1 MFYRNNDFWNEKGA
15 EYISSY
21 LNLIKIEN
29 SKEEIFEL
37 LVENDY
43 TDEELLEEFD
53 VEFLNHIKAWEVV
66 RKMVLKI
73 REYEESFKKRFDELI
88 LEELIE
94 IYEYLDPS
102 KKYSYMF
109 KGENDKSKEFLKKLK
124 KIIEKLSIVETFD
137 SVLEYLLA
145 AAFDLTSHQF
155 LGEKTFLYFFW
166 LFQAA
171 MISRNHGIAV
181 FEEKYELDRILELSE
196 QIVIYARQN
205 KSRNFSYCSE
215 FREFV
220 SLCRDKIDIFSNYER
235 HKYE

>member
-21 LNLIKIEN
+21 LKLINIDN

-37 LVENDY
+37 LAENDY
-43 TDEELLEEFD
+43 SEEEMLEDFD
-53 VEFLNHIKAWEVV
+53 IEFLNHIKAWEVI
-66 RKMVLKI
+66 RKMVLKV
-73 REYEESFKKRFDELI
+73 REFEEKYAKRFDELI
-88 LEELIE
+88 LDELVE

-102 KKYSYMF
+102 KEYSYMF
-109 KGENDKSKEFLKKLK
+109 QGKTTESKDFLNKLK
-124 KIIEKLSIVETFD
+124 KIISKLTIVETFD

-155 LGEKTFLYFFW
+155 LGKKTFLYFFW

-181 FEEKYELDRILELSE
+181 FEEKFELDRIMELKDE
-196 QIVIYARQN
+196 IVIYARQN
-205 KSRNFSYCSE
+205 NSRNFSYCAE

-220 SLCRDKIDIFSNYER
+220 ALCRDKIDIFSNYER